1 MFLVVRRKPR
11 NPHVQAENMWNS
23 VQIVTWAQNLIE
35 FQILCDILTMSYFP
49 PFLLSEHLCEL
60 LMKINVLSLSRYQ
73 IPLTPSEVMFPSHV
87 FPGILYIAWLMPPT
101 LASSC
106 HIHSAS
112 NLSISCQPSQVLW
125 AWIQMI
131 LHTQNIGKKKKVF
144 EINIQLMKL
153 LMPGF
158 FFFYLLFLP
167 FIKYIHYFVSA

>member
-1 MFLVVRRKPR
+1 
-11 NPHVQAENMWNS
+11 MWNS

-131 LHTQNIGKKKKVF
+131 LHTQNIGKKKKSLWNKHPIN
-144 EINIQLMKL
+144 EIAHAW
-153 LMPGF
+153 F
-158 FFFYLLFLP
+158 FLP
-167 FIKYIHYFVSA
+167 FIFTIYQIYSLFC